1 MDVRIPRRR
10 HTKTVA
16 MPLAD
21 RLESNDPALER
32 PSRLQPAQLRNLAH
46 RRQYRFQRNRGGITL
61 AAAMTNPP
69 DFEVSSSGAIAL
81 QPVAIVRRS
90 PSQLFWARLRQDK
103 AALAGGIVIIVLIL
117 IAIFGGPLAE
127 HITGHGQNST
137 YDSMTDEFGVP
148 KGPNSQFWFGADSAG
163 RDLFVRTMYGARISL
178 FVGIVA
184 TGFALFIGLVVG
196 LLAGFFGGFIDT
208 MLSRFADVLLAVPQI
223 LIAVGVVAACSTSK
237 QGCLGGL
244 LQPGLPVVIA
254 VITVFSWSYIAR
266 IVRGYALSLREKEFV
281 EASRSL
287 GATNIRILA
296 SEMLPNLIG
305 PLVVYATLLIPTNI
319 LFEAALS
326 YLGLGVP
333 SNEASWGS
341 ILNDASGYYDV
352 AWWLMLFP
360 GAFLIITT
368 LAFNLLGDGLR
379 DAFDVRSER

>member
-1 MDVRIPRRR
+1 
-10 HTKTVA
+10 
-16 MPLAD
+16 
-21 RLESNDPALER
+21 
-32 PSRLQPAQLRNLAH
+32 
-46 RRQYRFQRNRGGITL
+46 
-61 AAAMTNPP
+61 MTNPP
-69 DFEVSSSGAIAL
+69 EFQVSSPGAVAL
-81 QPVAIVRRS
+81 QPVAISRKT
-90 PSQLFWARLRQDK
+90 PSQLFWARFRQDK
-103 AALAGGIVIIVLIL
+103 AAVAGAVVILLLIL
-117 IAIFGGPLAE
+117 VAIFGGPIAKDV
-127 HITGHGQNST
+127 TGHPQNST
-137 YDSMTDEFGVP
+137 YDSMTDDFGVP
-148 KGPNSQFWFGADSAG
+148 KGPNGSFWFGADSAG
-163 RDLFVRTMYGARISL
+163 RDLFVRTMYGARTSL

-208 MLSRFADVLLAVPQI
+208 MLSRAADVLLAVPQI

-244 LQPGLPVVIA
+244 LQPGLPVVIV

-266 IVRGYALSLREKEFV
+266 IVRGYTLSLREKEFV

-287 GATNIRILA
+287 GATNVRILA
-296 SEMLPNLIG
+296 SEVFPNLIG
-305 PLVVYATLLIPTNI
+305 PLIVYATLLIPTNI

-333 SNEASWGS
+333 PNEASWGS